1 MGEMQDEL
9 ERRALE
15 IGLMR
20 RVGQVDTAEMLQ
32 VLREV
37 LEHGDIAKAP
47 VSRLLEEHLLTEA
60 EHEQLLGP
68 ITVKPTPPGLS
79 RMMRS
84 TEPPKLPPTDPR
96 AAKRWGS

>member
-20 RVGQVDTAEMLQ
+20 RAGQVDTAEMMQL
-32 VLREV
+32 LREV
-37 LEHGDIAKAP
+37 LEHGDIAKDP
-47 VSRLLEEHLLTEA
+47 VGRLLEEHLLTET
-60 EHEQLLGP
+60 EYEQLLGP
-68 ITVKPTPPGLS
+68 ITVKPTPPGLGR
-79 RMMRS
+79 RMQS
-84 TEPPKLPPTDPR
+84 TEPPKLPPTGPH